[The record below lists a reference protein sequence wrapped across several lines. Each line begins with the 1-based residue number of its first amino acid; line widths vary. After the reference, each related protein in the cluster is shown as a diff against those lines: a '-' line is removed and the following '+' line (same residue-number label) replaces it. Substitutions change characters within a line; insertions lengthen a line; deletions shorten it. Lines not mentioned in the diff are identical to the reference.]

1 MSKADGLL
9 LISKQTK
16 KQQRLTVWKAAERAV
31 VEWAAVP
38 VEAAAAAAVAE
49 VGVAEVLS
57 GGAVVPACP
66 S

>member
-1 MSKADGLL
+1 M
-9 LISKQTK
+9 
-16 KQQRLTVWKAAERAV
+16 